1 MQPNMVLNVF
11 RVVKHYMNHYRHIL
25 KSSLGTQKWSKML
38 QSKQTQVQANKL
50 DSLTLNKHDLEHES
64 SRDVIRPS
72 EHGPSRADRPSQ
84 KIKKIKNW
92 YMDHVKL
99 KFLYQMF
106 DIGSYQVKWASPD
119 QGRPSELSRTVHS

>member
-1 MQPNMVLNVF
+1 
-11 RVVKHYMNHYRHIL
+11 
-25 KSSLGTQKWSKML
+25 ML

-72 EHGPSRADRPSQ
+72 EQGPSRADRPSQ

-92 YMDHVKL
+92 SMDHVKL
-99 KFLYQMF
+99 KILYQVF
-106 DIGSYQVKWASPD
+106 DICNHQVKWASAVRPD
-119 QGRPSELSRTVHS
+119 QGRPSKPSRTVQSQIHG